1 VMTHSSPHEPSVI
14 YSDADKPVA
23 SEVIALFRAAGLNGP
38 LDEPERVAQMLLASQ
53 HVITARVDGQL
64 VGLIRLLTDFA
75 FNAFVADL
83 AVNPAFQRK
92 GIGTELLARATAS
105 HDGVKYI
112 LQTHDAAGF
121 YLKNDFTK
129 TDGCYVR
136 MRRR

>member
-1 VMTHSSPHEPSVI
+1 MTHSTSQGPSVT
-14 YSDADKPVA
+14 YSGDDKPAA

-38 LDEPERVAQMLLASQ
+38 LDEPDRVAQMLLASQ
-53 HVITARVDGQL
+53 LVITARVDGQL
-64 VGLIRLLTDFA
+64 VGLIRVLTDFA

-83 AVNPAFQRK
+83 AVSPAFQGK

-105 HDGVKYI
+105 NDGVKYI

-129 TDGCYVR
+129 ADSCYVR
-136 MRRR
+136 MRKR

>member
-1 VMTHSSPHEPSVI
+1 MSRSTAHEPAVI
-14 YSDADKPVA
+14 YSDADRPAA
-23 SEVIALFRAAGLNGP
+23 SQVIALFRAAGLNGP

-64 VGLIRLLTDFA
+64 VGLIRVLTDFA
-75 FNAFVADL
+75 YNAFIADL
-83 AVNPAFQRK
+83 AMSPAFQGK

-105 HDGVKYI
+105 NEGVKYI
-112 LQTHDAAGF
+112 LQTHDAGGF

-129 TDGCYVR
+129 ADSCYVR